1 MQYMPCI
8 HGVYATGPMFK
19 KSLQDQRMVQK
30 KNTCAR
36 ENLMSEPK
44 AYIYFL
50 RLVGASFYEVL
61 KIVSLIIAKMLQA
74 VTTSQH
80 LSSTPLYLVTPSTS
94 EDLKFVCYIVIL
106 YTSNRQ
112 TVFQRTVGYGTRP
125 LNRLNPYYLLC
136 WKRAYSSA
144 NGNRINIARYCPETF
159 QYFALYYSSSRVNL
173 KVLHTGCRLRRVHL
187 GLAIT
192 RYSRA
197 MHRPAFQCYT
207 ATLA

>member
-1 MQYMPCI
+1 
-8 HGVYATGPMFK
+8 
-19 KSLQDQRMVQK
+19 
-30 KNTCAR
+30 
-36 ENLMSEPK
+36 
-44 AYIYFL
+44 
-50 RLVGASFYEVL
+50 VL

-94 EDLKFVCYIVIL
+94 EDLKFVCYLSISIVIL
-106 YTSNRQ
+106 YASNRQ

-136 WKRAYSSA
+136 WKRAYCSA
-144 NGNRINIARYCPETF
+144 NSNRINIARYSPETF

-173 KVLHTGCRLRRVHL
+173 KVLHIGCRLRRVHL

-197 MHRPAFQCYT
+197 THRPAFQCYT